1 MTKKKLITILLE
13 SIFLI
18 AFNVLFFINSGF
30 EHPTGTWICYGFLH
44 FSYLMMIFT
53 PFIETK
59 EYISKT
65 TSYTISSLYFV
76 CELVFVLINLIFNK
90 IIGAKFVISVQ
101 VILTAIYFI
110 VLFTNLITNETT
122 KNKASQHNI
131 ENNFIKLI
139 SAKAKYIESII
150 SSSKEKNRMNN
161 LYYTIHSS
169 PIKSSNDVIIYE
181 EKIVDSLD
189 ALENAA
195 EQNDET
201 MISEKITEIEQLI
214 NKRNFI
220 LKTKK

>member
-18 AFNVLFFINSGF
+18 AFNVLFFMNTGF
-30 EHPTGTWICYGFLH
+30 EHSTGTWICYGFLH

-53 PFIETK
+53 PFIESK

-76 CELVFVLINLIFNK
+76 CEIVFAFIYLIFNR
-90 IIGAKFVISVQ
+90 IAGTKFVISVQ

-122 KNKASQHNI
+122 KNKENQHNI
-131 ENNFIKLI
+131 ENDFIKII

-169 PIKSSNDVIIYE
+169 PIKSSNDVILYE
-181 EKIVDSLD
+181 EKIVDLLN

-201 MISEKITEIEQLI
+201 MISEKITEIERLI

>member
-110 VLFTNLITNETT
+110 VFFTNLITNETT

-139 SAKAKYIESII
+139 STKAKYIESII

-169 PIKSSNDVIIYE
+169 PIKSSNNVIIYE

-201 MISEKITEIEQLI
+201 MISEKITEIERLI

>member
-1 MTKKKLITILLE
+1 MNT
-13 SIFLI
+13 
-18 AFNVLFFINSGF
+18 GF
-30 EHPTGTWICYGFLH
+30 EHSTGTWICYGFLH

-53 PFIETK
+53 PFIESK

-76 CELVFVLINLIFNK
+76 CEIVFAFIYLIFNR
-90 IIGAKFVISVQ
+90 IAGTKFVISVQ

-122 KNKASQHNI
+122 KNKENQHNI
-131 ENNFIKLI
+131 ENDFIKII
-139 SAKAKYIESII
+139 SAKAKYIESIM
-150 SSSKEKNRMNN
+150 SSPKEKNRMNN

-169 PIKSSNDVIIYE
+169 PIKSCSDVTIYE
-181 EKIVDSLD
+181 EKLVDSLD

-195 EQNDET
+195 EQNNET
-201 MISEKITEIEQLI
+201 MISEKITEVERLI

-220 LKTKK
+220 LKAKNR

>member
-110 VLFTNLITNETT
+110 VFFTNLITNETT

-131 ENNFIKLI
+131 ENHFIKLI
-139 SAKAKYIESII
+139 STKAKYIESII

-169 PIKSSNDVIIYE
+169 PIKSSNNVIIYE

>member
-1 MTKKKLITILLE
+1 MTKKKIITILLE

-30 EHPTGTWICYGFLH
+30 EHPTETWICYGFLH

-76 CELVFVLINLIFNK
+76 CELVFALINLIFNK
-90 IIGAKFVISVQ
+90 IIGTKFVISVQ

-122 KNKASQHNI
+122 KNKASQHDI